1 MLAIDLILPG
11 LLCIRTGLTP
21 LAASGLVIIMIGATV
36 LTPTLLGMDVI
47 VALLN
52 LIIGAHAAVIA
63 YSRWQLAPLKEL
75 V

>member
-21 LAASGLVIIMIGATV
+21 LAASGL
-36 LTPTLLGMDVI
+36 DVI
-47 VALLN
+47 VALPN